1 MGENKSIKFF
11 QKMIKKLY
19 IFLLSLFL
27 ASSMVAAKDNLPIIN
42 YNAISHPEIGTD
54 GMVVSQRKVASEV
67 GAQILRKGGNA
78 VDAAVAT
85 ALALAVVL
93 PRAGN
98 LGGGGFMLIYSEQL
112 KKTVS
117 IDYREMAPAKAS
129 RDMFL
134 DRMGNYDRKKAQ
146 FSLLSAGVPGT
157 VAGLHYALEKYGTL
171 SWEEV
176 LDPAIKLA
184 ENGFIVPRDLSS
196 ILTNYKNRLV
206 VNEATAKA
214 YYKKNNVPYKPG
226 EIIKLPDLAWSL
238 KQLKEHGPTAFYEG
252 KIAKKI
258 VAEME
263 RNGGLINSKDL
274 ANYEVK
280 ERVPIKG
287 TYKGYEVVSMPPSS
301 SGGVHL
307 IQMLNMLE
315 PFPLK
320 EMGFGSAESIHL
332 MTEVMKRAYAD
343 RSKYLGD
350 TDFVSVPLKGLT
362 SKKYAN
368 DLLKEISLSRS
379 SSSKEITEG
388 NPIHYESPDTTHFS
402 VMDKQGNV
410 VANTYTLNFSYGSG
424 IVIPGTGILMNNEM
438 DDFSSKKGVPNA
450 YGLVGFEANEIEGK
464 KRPLS
469 SMTPTIIFKDKK
481 PYLVLGSP
489 GGSRI
494 ITTVLQVALNV
505 LEYKKNIKQAV
516 ISPRFH
522 HQWLPDVLLMEEGFS
537 SDTISLLREKG
548 HTVRSSR
555 TMGSVQAIISEGD
568 YFYGAA
574 DPRRPEAGA
583 VAVSP

>member
-1 MGENKSIKFF
+1 
-11 QKMIKKLY
+11 MIKRFSIY
-19 IFLLSLFL
+19 FFALFISIYL
-27 ASSMVAAKDNLPIIN
+27 ESSNDLPIID
-42 YNAISHPEIGTD
+42 YSSVSHPEIGTG
-54 GMVVSQRKVASEV
+54 GMVVSQRKIASEV
-67 GAQILRKGGNA
+67 GAEILRKGGNA

-85 ALALAVVL
+85 GLALAVVL

-98 LGGGGFMLIYSEQL
+98 LGGGGFMLVYSEEL
-112 KKTVS
+112 KKTVA
-117 IDYREMAPAKAS
+117 IDYREMAPIQAS

-134 DRMGNYDRKKAQ
+134 DEKGNYDKRKAQ

-157 VAGLHYALEKYGTL
+157 VAGLYYALNKYGTL
-171 SWEEV
+171 SWSEV

-184 ENGFIVPRDLSS
+184 EDGFVVPHDLASV
-196 ILTNYKNRLV
+196 LGNYKKRLT

-214 YYKKNNVPYKPG
+214 YYKKNKETYSPG

-238 KQLKEHGPTAFYEG
+238 KELKRVGPDAFYKG
-252 KIAKKI
+252 KIAEKI

-263 RNGGLINSKDL
+263 LNGGLITAEDL
-274 ANYEVK
+274 ANYKVK
-280 ERVPIKG
+280 ERLPLKG
-287 TYKGYEVVSMPPSS
+287 TFKGYEVVSMPPSS

-315 PFPLK
+315 PFSLK
-320 EMGFGSAESIHL
+320 EMGFGSAKSIHL
-332 MTEVMKRAYAD
+332 MSEVMKRAYAD

-350 TDFVSVPLKGLT
+350 TDFVTVPLKGLT
-362 SKKYAN
+362 NKEYAKA
-368 DLLKEISLSRS
+368 LLKEISLKKVTP
-379 SSSKEITEG
+379 SKSISNG
-388 NPIHYESPDTTHFS
+388 NPLPYESPDTTHFS
-402 VMDKQGNV
+402 VMDDEGNV
-410 VANTYTLNFSYGSG
+410 VSNTYTLNFSYGSG

-450 YGLVGFEANEIEGK
+450 YGLVGYEANEIEAE

-469 SMTPTIIFKDKK
+469 SMTPTIVFKNKE

-505 LEYKKNIKQAV
+505 LEHDMSVKQAV
-516 ISPRFH
+516 VSPRIH

-537 SDTISLLREKG
+537 PDTITLLGEMG
-548 HTVRSSR
+548 HTIRSSR
-555 TMGSVQAIISEGD
+555 TMGSVQAIIYKD
-568 YFYGAA
+568 KYFYGAA
-574 DPRRPEAGA
+574 DPRRPSSGA